1 MKRNEKEKSLLQT
14 RENEVNRLQTEL
26 KLLKE
31 KLPSFEEVKKGTQ
44 YIYIKFKFLKKKLRL
59 KMNISMEINS
69 L

>member
-44 YIYIKFKFLKKKLRL
+44 YIYIKFKFLKK
-59 KMNISMEINS
+59 I
-69 L
+69 